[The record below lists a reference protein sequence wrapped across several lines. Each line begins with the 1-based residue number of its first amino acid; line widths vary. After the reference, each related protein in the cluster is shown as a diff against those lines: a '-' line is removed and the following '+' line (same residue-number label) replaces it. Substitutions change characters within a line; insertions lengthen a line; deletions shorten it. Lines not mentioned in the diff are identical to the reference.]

1 VREVEVARAPLAP
14 YREILGPDRIGRLRA
29 EAERLRTLLGARTV
43 WNVNSTAAGGGVAE
57 LLHALVPLAQTL
69 EVDVRWLVI
78 DGDPEFFTITKR
90 LCTRIYGADGDG
102 GPLGPAELA
111 HYRRVTDAEAGQLP
125 RWVRSGDVVVVH
137 EAQPAG
143 LVEAARRLG
152 AFVIWRGHT
161 GSDVPN
167 EHTRD
172 GWAFARRFVEAA
184 HATVFLNRQ
193 HVPDWAPRPR
203 VIPPSIDPC
212 SPKNVALGGDVAA
225 GILAG
230 VGILAGGPDQPG
242 AEGAEGLPVMVPM
255 PIGADVKVQRP
266 AAVVR
271 DGPPPAAGTPM
282 VVQVSRWDRLKDM
295 AGVLEA
301 FLESGHTGAYLTLAG
316 SEVLGVSDDP
326 EAEEMFDDCRRRWAA
341 LPDRDRQRVQL
352 VCLPMTDL
360 RENAVVVNALQQH
373 ATVVV
378 QKSLAE
384 GFGLTATEAMWKA
397 RPVLAS
403 AVGGLKEQVVPGES
417 GLLVGPGDIGSAG
430 VAIRR
435 LLDDPALA
443 RRLGAGARRRV
454 DERFLPD
461 RHLLDWSALLHE
473 AASVVT
479 A

>member
-1 VREVEVARAPLAP
+1 MGRAPLGP
-14 YREILGPDRIGRLRA
+14 YREILGADRIGRLGT
-29 EAERLRTLLGARTV
+29 EAERLQTPLGGRTV
-43 WNVNSTAAGGGVAE
+43 WNINSTAAGGGVAE
-57 LLHALVPLAQTL
+57 LLHALVPLARAL
-69 EVDVRWLVI
+69 ELDVRWLVI
-78 DGDPEFFTITKR
+78 DGDPEFFAITKR
-90 LCTRIYGADGDG
+90 LCTRIYGAAGDG

-111 HYRRVTDAEAGQLP
+111 HYRHVTDVEAGQLS
-125 RWVRSGDVVVVH
+125 RWVRAGDVVVVH

-152 AFVIWRGHT
+152 AFVVWRGHT

-172 GWAFARRFVEAA
+172 GWAFARRFVEPA
-184 HATVFLNRQ
+184 HATVFLNPQ

-212 SPKNVALGGDVAA
+212 SPKNVALGGEVAA

-230 VGILAGGPDQPG
+230 VGILAAGPGGPG
-242 AEGAEGLPVMVPM
+242 GGRLPVTVPM
-255 PIGADVKVQRP
+255 PIGAEVTVRRP
-266 AAVVR
+266 ATVVR

-295 AGVLEA
+295 AGVLQA
-301 FLESGHTGAYLTLAG
+301 FLESGHTGAHLTLAG
-316 SEVLGVSDDP
+316 SEVLGVCDDP
-326 EAEEMFDDCRRRWAA
+326 EAEEMFEDCRRRWAA

-373 ATVVV
+373 ASVVV

-417 GLLVGPGDIGSAG
+417 GLLVDPGDVGSAG
-430 VAIRR
+430 KAIRR

-461 RHLLDWSALLHE
+461 RHLLDWAALLHD
-473 AASVVT
+473 AVSVVT